1 MSERCPCGGARY
13 ETCCGP
19 RHDGSKPAETAE
31 ALMRSR
37 YSAFAKGLG
46 GYLAQTAVKP
56 GGWAESGA
64 WGKTVTWL
72 GLEVLDAAQPTVVE
86 FVARYL
92 EGDVV
97 HALRERSTFV
107 SEDGRWRYE
116 GGAPTD
122 TTARVAR
129 NEPCPCGS
137 GKKFKQ
143 CHA

>member
-1 MSERCPCGGARY
+1 
-13 ETCCGP
+13 
-19 RHDGSKPAETAE
+19 
-31 ALMRSR
+31 MRSR
-37 YSAFAKGLG
+37 YSAFARGLG
-46 GYLAQTAVKP
+46 GYLALSAVRP
-56 GGWAESGA
+56 GGWEESAA

-72 GLEVLDAAQPTVVE
+72 GLEVLDATQPTVVE

-107 SEDGRWRYE
+107 QVDGRWRYE
-116 GGAPTD
+116 AGVPSD
-122 TTARVAR
+122 EPRRVAR

-137 GKKFKQ
+137 GRKFKQ

>member
-1 MSERCPCGGARY
+1 
-13 ETCCGP
+13 
-19 RHDGSKPAETAE
+19 
-31 ALMRSR
+31 MRSR

-46 GYLAQTAVKP
+46 DYLAHSAVKAD
-56 GGWAESGA
+56 GWGETAA
-64 WGKTVTWL
+64 WAKTVAWL
-72 GLEVLDAAQPTVVE
+72 SLEVVDAATPGVVE

-107 SEDGRWRYE
+107 MLDGRWRYE
-116 GGAPTD
+116 AGAPTA
-122 TTARVAR
+122 TTTRVAR